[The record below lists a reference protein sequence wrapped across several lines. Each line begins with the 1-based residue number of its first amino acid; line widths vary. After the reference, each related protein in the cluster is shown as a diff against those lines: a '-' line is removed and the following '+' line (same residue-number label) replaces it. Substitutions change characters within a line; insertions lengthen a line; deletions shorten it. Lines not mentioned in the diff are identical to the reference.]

1 MTLNYFSDIFYS
13 YVLPFTFYLLPLFL
27 CSLIFVL
34 NKNCREKI
42 KQLFFFY
49 NENNN
54 AEELFV
60 YSYISLNICIFLF
73 LMISI
78 LNDKNIYLYNFISI
92 YISPIYKYFHNSI
105 IAFEFIIYVFNSISI
120 KNEN

>member
-1 MTLNYFSDIFYS
+1 
-13 YVLPFTFYLLPLFL
+13 
-27 CSLIFVL
+27 
-34 NKNCREKI
+34 
-42 KQLFFFY
+42 
-49 NENNN
+49 
-54 AEELFV
+54 
-60 YSYISLNICIFLF
+60 
-73 LMISI
+73 MISI